1 MIALAPLLKRKHAM
15 MVLVQ
20 RGLIGPAGMIAVPIV
35 MAELS
40 QEAVNVKTGRK
51 VIARDQQQMNS
62 SVIDNHVTLEWF
74 TGKKRRVQVFR

>member
-1 MIALAPLLKRKHAM
+1 MVAPVPLSKLRHAM
-15 MVLVQ
+15 MVHAQ

-40 QEAVNVKTGRK
+40 QEAVNAKTGRK

-62 SVIDNHVTLEWF
+62 SVIDNLVNLEWF